1 VGARDI
7 EQALETAR
15 RATQL
20 LGFIR
25 GAKRA
30 LDIVTT
36 HHGRASPAY
45 TAIFDL
51 LLAADENMA
60 EHEPKL
66 PLGRLMPFVTSF
78 DLHGP
83 PDP

>member
-1 VGARDI
+1 MPAQDI

-25 GAKRA
+25 GAKSA
-30 LDIVTT
+30 LDIVSTY
-36 HHGRASPAY
+36 HGRASPAY
-45 TAIFDL
+45 AAIFDL
-51 LLAADENMA
+51 LLGADEDMT

-66 PLGRLMPFVTSF
+66 PKSV
-78 DLHGP
+78 
-83 PDP
+83 